1 MLRRR
6 KKFFR
11 RAILVLITSMSVLF
25 LVAHYVVAPVVLKD
39 AVSKAKLQAQVIEK
53 ELTIKFSEQAAL
65 TQNLAV
71 IASSLPLNR
80 SSFISNAGALIENS
94 IDIAGG
100 GIWPEPHKL
109 LADEKKASLFWI
121 NTGDG
126 QYQLDDGYNSPQSS
140 AYQNESWYQS
150 SKNASPNKCVWSNAY
165 VDPYSKVPMVTCSV
179 RIDRDGQFWGVATI
193 DVELT
198 DINRRL
204 AEIKQQT
211 GIISFIVDS
220 HEQFIAT
227 SLFRD
232 FNLLMQRIEDVVKL
246 DSSLAPLVEVVKSSG
261 NGFVQLDPRV
271 LGSESSTL
279 VVTGLSGHEWH
290 IGVIFPDSIAKKQ
303 IKLLNNYLYF
313 FVILLAIAFSTVTVI
328 TSIISFRNIRLSNKV
343 KYKSEQLVE
352 ASLTDSLTGLP
363 NQSGL
368 FGELEQKIN
377 IAKESS
383 ESKFAILFLDLDDFK
398 KHNDRFGLSG
408 GDQLLKLVAIR
419 LKLEMRSSDFICR
432 FGGDEF
438 VIVTQVTHDK
448 HDAETV
454 CSHIL
459 NTIKEP
465 FWFEGRDVTLTMS
478 IGIACYDE
486 DGQQVNELLRNASI
500 AKREAKD
507 TARNSFSFSSSDMN
521 KRTLRKMTLEENFQG
536 AIERGEISVAFQ
548 PIVDLNTG
556 FPQKFE
562 ALARW
567 TNPTLGAVPPYEF
580 IELAEHN
587 GMILE
592 LGDYILKR
600 SLETCARLRKRH
612 EQDYMIAVNVSPKQ
626 FHDPQFASR
635 VLNILTELQLPANSL
650 TLEITE
656 SVLID
661 NKEKSDLVIQ
671 ELCASGIKIAM
682 DDFGTGYSSLSY
694 IRHYPFDILKIDKE
708 FIDDLATDPKSVR
721 LVEATLAMAK
731 SLGISVV
738 AEGIED
744 AEQAELLV
752 QKGCEYAQGYFF
764 SRPLNEKAIEAWL
777 LESYWNK

>member
-1 MLRRR
+1 MV
-6 KKFFR
+6 
-11 RAILVLITSMSVLF
+11 VLITSMSALF
-25 LVAHYVVAPVVLKD
+25 FIAHYVVAPVVLKD

-100 GIWPEPHKL
+100 GIWPEPYKL
-109 LADEKKASLFWI
+109 LADEKKASLFWV

-140 AYQNESWYQS
+140 DYQNESWYQS
-150 SKNASPNKCVWSNAY
+150 SKNASPNKCIWSNAY

-220 HEQFIAT
+220 HEQFVAT

-232 FNLLMQRIEDVVKL
+232 FNLLMLRIEDVAKL
-246 DSSLAPLVEVVKSSG
+246 DSSLAPLVEVVNRSD

-368 FGELEQKIN
+368 FGELEQKIR

-408 GDQLLKLVAIR
+408 GDQLLKLVSIR
-419 LKLEMRSSDFICR
+419 LKSEMRSSDFICR

-438 VIVTQVTHDK
+438 VIVTQVTHDE

-459 NTIKEP
+459 NTMKEP

-521 KRTLRKMTLEENFQG
+521 ERTLRKMTLEENFQG

-548 PIVDLNTG
+548 PIVDLSTG
-556 FPQKFE
+556 FPHKFE

-567 TNPTLGAVPPYEF
+567 TNPALGVVPPYEF
-580 IELAEHN
+580 IELAEQN

-592 LGDYILKR
+592 LGDYVLKR

-612 EQDYMIAVNVSPKQ
+612 NQDYMIAVNVSPKQ

-635 VLNILTELQLPANSL
+635 VLNILTELQLPPNSL

-671 ELCASGIKIAM
+671 ELCAGGIKIAM

-752 QKGCEYAQGYFF
+752 LKGCKYAQGYFF